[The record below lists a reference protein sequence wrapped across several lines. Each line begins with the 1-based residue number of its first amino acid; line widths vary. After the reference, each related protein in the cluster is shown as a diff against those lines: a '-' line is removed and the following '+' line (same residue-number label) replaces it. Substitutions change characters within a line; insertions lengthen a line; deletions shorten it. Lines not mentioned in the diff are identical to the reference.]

1 MRKAPDLHPQP
12 PPPRLPPPIS
22 AAPLTIFKVIKQ
34 AFSVSYK
41 MDLQQQNN
49 GFGPIS
55 KPRGRASVIT
65 ASLMIVL
72 ASAVHFTIAYSSEN
86 KEGRVG
92 FHFLLFSF
100 ALLILSFVLGELVRR
115 LCLVSE
121 EIRHKETRYKGSWKK
136 VFTSTF
142 TFRHGRTA
150 LVVVIAS
157 LLFVFYFLY
166 EHCNTCC
173 RSEYAILFSLNC
185 FLSPLLLF
193 LIGLREIS
201 SVGLSEI
208 NENNNKNV
216 ADGLAWGYY
225 FGYLKMV
232 LPILAERIGQTD
244 YKYLIPIHK
253 LFILIPKTCYIY
265 DSIEKA
271 DHRMKFFDNL
281 TLTVSSRGGVSK
293 LKYKTSVHRI
303 EILRPDGTIDPEP
316 PHVAVEYAVP
326 LRSLYAMSDPREG
339 VVSCQERDEQVILN
353 LRSTC

>member
-1 MRKAPDLHPQP
+1 MPLYFHPRFQQH
-12 PPPRLPPPIS
+12 LNS
-22 AAPLTIFKVIKQ
+22 DNE
-34 AFSVSYK
+34 FSVSYR
-41 MDLQQQNN
+41 MDPQQQNN

-55 KPRGRASVIT
+55 KPRGRTSVIT
-65 ASLMIVL
+65 ASFLIVL
-72 ASAVHFTIAYSSEN
+72 SGAVHCVYIKTAYSSEN
-86 KEGRVG
+86 KEV
-92 FHFLLFSF
+92 HFLLFGC

-142 TFRHGRTA
+142 TFRHGRTV
-150 LVVVIAS
+150 LVVGIAS

-166 EHCNTCC
+166 EHCDTCC

-185 FLSPLLLF
+185 FLSPHVLF
-193 LIGLREIS
+193 LIGLREMS
-201 SVGLSEI
+201 SVELSQI

-232 LPILAERIGQTD
+232 LPILAERIGQTE

-265 DSIEKA
+265 DKIEKA
-271 DHRMKFFDNL
+271 DHRMKFVDNL

-293 LKYKTSVHRI
+293 LEYKTSVHRI
-303 EILRPDGTIDPEP
+303 EMLRPDGTNDPDT

-353 LRSTC
+353 LRSTCWKNSLLAEASFPWLY

>member
-1 MRKAPDLHPQP
+1 MGHRRNTL
-12 PPPRLPPPIS
+12 S
-22 AAPLTIFKVIKQ
+22 STSIFKFKNNE
-34 AFSVSYK
+34 FSVSHR
-41 MDLQQQNN
+41 MDPQQQNN

-55 KPRGRASVIT
+55 KPRGRTSVIT
-65 ASLMIVL
+65 ASFLIVL
-72 ASAVHFTIAYSSEN
+72 SGAVHCVYFKIAYSSED
-86 KEGRVG
+86 KEGRVE
-92 FHFLLFSF
+92 FHFLLFGF

-232 LPILAERIGQTD
+232 LPIIAERIGQTD

-271 DHRMKFFDNL
+271 DHRMKFVDNL

-326 LRSLYAMSDPREG
+326 LRSLYAMSDPKEG
-339 VVSCQERDEQVILN
+339 VVSCQERDEQVILK

>member
-1 MRKAPDLHPQP
+1 MPSIFKPDF
-12 PPPRLPPPIS
+12 S
-22 AAPLTIFKVIKQ
+22 STSIFKVKNNE
-34 AFSVSYK
+34 FSVSYG

-55 KPRGRASVIT
+55 KTRGRTSVIT
-65 ASLMIVL
+65 ASFLIVL
-72 ASAVHFTIAYSSEN
+72 SGAVHCVYFKIAYSSED
-86 KEGRVG
+86 KEGRVE
-92 FHFLLFSF
+92 FHFLLFGF
-100 ALLILSFVLGELVRR
+100 ALLILSFVVGELVRR

-185 FLSPLLLF
+185 FLLPHALF

-201 SVGLSEI
+201 SVELSQI

-271 DHRMKFFDNL
+271 DHKMKFVDNL

-293 LKYKTSVHRI
+293 LPYKTSVHRI
-303 EILRPDGTIDPEP
+303 EMLRPDGTNDPEP

-326 LRSLYAMSDPREG
+326 LRSLYAMSEEG
-339 VVSCQERDEQVILN
+339 VVSGQERDEQVILK
-353 LRSTC
+353 LTCEKKFPGQNIHVGV

>member
-1 MRKAPDLHPQP
+1 MGHRRNTL
-12 PPPRLPPPIS
+12 S
-22 AAPLTIFKVIKQ
+22 STSIFKFKNNE
-34 AFSVSYK
+34 FSVSHR
-41 MDLQQQNN
+41 MDPQQQNN

-55 KPRGRASVIT
+55 KPRGRTSVIT
-65 ASLMIVL
+65 ASFLIVL
-72 ASAVHFTIAYSSEN
+72 SGAVHCVYFKIAYSSED
-86 KEGRVG
+86 KEGRVE
-92 FHFLLFSF
+92 FHFLLFGF
-100 ALLILSFVLGELVRR
+100 ALLILSFILGELVRR

-142 TFRHGRTA
+142 TSYARTV
-150 LVVVIAS
+150 LVVCIAS

-201 SVGLSEI
+201 SVELSEI

-271 DHRMKFFDNL
+271 DHRMKFVDNL

-326 LRSLYAMSDPREG
+326 LRSLCAMSDPKEG
-339 VVSCQERDEQVILN
+339 VVSCQERDEQVILK

>member
-1 MRKAPDLHPQP
+1 
-12 PPPRLPPPIS
+12 
-22 AAPLTIFKVIKQ
+22 
-34 AFSVSYK
+34 
-41 MDLQQQNN
+41 MDPQQQNN

-55 KPRGRASVIT
+55 KPRGRTSVIT
-65 ASLMIVL
+65 ASFLIVL
-72 ASAVHFTIAYSSEN
+72 SGAVHCVYFKIAYSSED
-86 KEGRVG
+86 KEGRVE
-92 FHFLLFSF
+92 FHFLLFGF
-100 ALLILSFVLGELVRR
+100 ALLILSFILGELVRR

-121 EIRHKETRYKGSWKK
+121 EIRHKEARYKGSWKK

-142 TFRHGRTA
+142 TSYARTV
-150 LVVVIAS
+150 LVVCIAS

-185 FLSPLLLF
+185 FISPLLLF
-193 LIGLREIS
+193 LIGFREIS
-201 SVGLSEI
+201 SVELSQI

-232 LPILAERIGQTD
+232 LPIIAERIGQTD

-271 DHRMKFFDNL
+271 DHRMKFVDNL

-303 EILRPDGTIDPEP
+303 EILRPDGTNDPEP

-326 LRSLYAMSDPREG
+326 LRSLYAMSDPKEG
-339 VVSCQERDEQVILN
+339 VVSCQERDEQVTLK

>member
-1 MRKAPDLHPQP
+1 MPSIFKLDF
-12 PPPRLPPPIS
+12 S
-22 AAPLTIFKVIKQ
+22 STSIFKVKNNE
-34 AFSVSYK
+34 FSVSYR
-41 MDLQQQNN
+41 MDPQQQNN

-55 KPRGRASVIT
+55 KPRGRTSVIT

-142 TFRHGRTA
+142 SFRHGRTV

-185 FLSPLLLF
+185 FISPLLSF
-193 LIGLREIS
+193 LIGFREIS
-201 SVGLSEI
+201 SVELSQI

-271 DHRMKFFDNL
+271 DHRMKFVDNL

-293 LKYKTSVHRI
+293 LPYKTSVHRI
-303 EILRPDGTIDPEP
+303 EMLRPDGTNDPEP

-326 LRSLYAMSDPREG
+326 LRSLYAMSEEG
-339 VVSCQERDEQVILN
+339 VVGGQERDEQVILK
-353 LRSTC
+353 LTCEKKFPGQNIHVGV